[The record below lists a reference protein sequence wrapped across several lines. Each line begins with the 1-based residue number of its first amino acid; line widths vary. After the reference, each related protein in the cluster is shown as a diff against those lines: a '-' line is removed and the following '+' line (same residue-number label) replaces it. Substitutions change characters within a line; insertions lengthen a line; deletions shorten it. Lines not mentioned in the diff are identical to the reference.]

1 MGNIKSCVGNDP
13 NALEAVTLMK
23 EEADRIISKRKDP
36 TCETRK
42 LLHSYLAHV
51 VPYIL
56 KRDFVNGVEKALTDE
71 EKWNVLIERPLG
83 FFLCGEEPTQGLEK
97 IRQLNSPPQ
106 FCGKVFSIG
115 DPTYTCK

>member
-1 MGNIKSCVGNDP
+1 MGNIESGLGNDS
-13 NALEAVTLMK
+13 NALEAVKLMK
-23 EEADRIISKRKDP
+23 AEADRIISKRDP
-36 TCETRK
+36 TCDTRK

-56 KRDFVNGVEKALTDE
+56 KRDFVNGVEKVLLNE

-83 FFLCGEEPTQGLEK
+83 FFLCGEEPAQGLEK
-97 IRQLNSPPQ
+97 IKQLNSPPQ
-106 FCGKVFSIG
+106 FCGKVFNIG